1 MKKLLT
7 LMLALAMCLALVAC
21 GAPAAPAAS
30 EEPAAPTESATT
42 EDTAETEGGEE
53 AATGDWYDYADI
65 FTVTYYGVS
74 ESNEPVAFV
83 MNETEDF
90 AVLAIVDPETM
101 ESVSFVGEMTVSED
115 GLYTI
120 TDTSSELSLTFSAE
134 FLDDGSVLLDMGDL
148 GALAVMP
155 CEQSEAFDLLNE
167 IDASTE
173 AVA

>member
-1 MKKLLT
+1 LKKLLT
-7 LMLALAMCLALVAC
+7 LMLALAMCFALVAC

-30 EEPAAPTESATT
+30 EKPAASVDPTAQ
-42 EDTAETEGGEE
+42 AEAAGGEE
-53 AATGDWYDYADI
+53 TAAGDWYDYADV
-65 FTVTYYGVS
+65 FTTTFYGLT
-74 ESNEPVAFV
+74 EANEPVVFV
-83 MNETEDF
+83 LNDAEDF
-90 AVLAIVDPETM
+90 AVLAIVDPDTM

-120 TDTSSELSLTFSAE
+120 TDTANNLSLTFSAE
-134 FLDDGSVLLDMGDL
+134 FYEDGSVALDLGDL

-173 AVA
+173 AIA

>member
-7 LMLALAMCLALVAC
+7 LMLALAMCFALVAC

-30 EEPAAPTESATT
+30 EKPAASVDPTAQ
-42 EDTAETEGGEE
+42 AEAAGGEE
-53 AATGDWYDYADI
+53 TAAGDWYDYADV
-65 FTVTYYGVS
+65 FTTTFYGLT
-74 ESNEPVAFV
+74 EANEPVVFV
-83 MNETEDF
+83 LNDAEDF
-90 AVLAIVDPETM
+90 AVLAIVDPDTM

-120 TDTSSELSLTFSAE
+120 TDTANNLSLTFSAE
-134 FLDDGSVLLDMGDL
+134 FYEDGSVALDLGDL

-173 AVA
+173 AIA